1 MVNIQTDNN
10 KSTKNIISA
19 SDTLRICLDAGFG
32 PLDENEAANG
42 AGIFTSWVLCITADG
57 DLSLT
62 RN

>member
-1 MVNIQTDNN
+1 
-10 KSTKNIISA
+10 
-19 SDTLRICLDAGFG
+19 LRICLDAGFG
-32 PLDENEAANG
+32 PLDENEAVNG